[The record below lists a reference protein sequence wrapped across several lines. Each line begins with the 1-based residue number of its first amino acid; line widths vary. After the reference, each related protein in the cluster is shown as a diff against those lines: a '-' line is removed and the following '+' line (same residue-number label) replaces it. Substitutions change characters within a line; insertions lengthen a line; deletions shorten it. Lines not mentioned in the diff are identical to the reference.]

1 MFPAMTTGSSLK
13 VLVFAVVVSGSLIL
27 GVTSGFGA
35 TPSTP
40 YRTVATD
47 SPDPLSNSSV
57 DVRSAFGTR
66 LTVGDATGDG
76 IPDVFGTSYI
86 ADLPLSELPAGF
98 PEDNNVGRAY
108 MIDGAT
114 QKVVWKKTYDPQ
126 AAPTSSPGGETY
138 GFGFYISSPGDVNGD
153 GKADVVTSNT
163 FLDIDGKQD
172 QGRMYVL
179 DGATGDLIRRIENPA
194 PQANAAFGSRIGAT
208 GDVTGDGVGDI
219 ITTASSNDI
228 PAGCGNETAPAPP
241 PVCRKDEGQ
250 VYIFNG
256 ATGALVR
263 TIELP
268 ADDRL
273 GCSPT
278 GRCSFGG
285 TVQSPGDV
293 NKDGFADYTIS
304 AFAYNS
310 FAGRAYLFSGAPNGG
325 VLARID
331 PPESQPFG
339 FFSLEDPDRNAP
351 GDLNG
356 DGVPDLYFSGFNQ
369 NKNGLTAAGRGWTFD
384 GKSTVSTGTG
394 KVLYELTDPFLGER
408 RAFGWSNSQT
418 DYNKDGRPD
427 LFTSNLSK
435 RDTNVDIFN
444 GPDGAYVRSFSVPA
458 ADQAEEAGGA
468 GPGLGNSA
476 RAPGDLNGDCEPDY
490 VAGAPG
496 QDVGGRRDQGK
507 VYFFLSNG
515 PSACPAGSVP
525 PGSVPP
531 GSVPP
536 GSVPPGSVPKGCNS
550 KGVKVLGKTNSGG
563 RVFQGSNGNDRIC
576 GTSRGDV
583 ITGNGG
589 KDVISGFG
597 GADRINGGSGSDRI
611 NGGSSKDRISG
622 SSGNDVIFGS
632 SGNDRINGNS
642 GRDRIS
648 GNSGNDRLA
657 GASGK
662 DVISGSTGKDV
673 ISGGSGSDR
682 LSGNSGNDRINGD
695 SGNDRISG
703 DSGNDRMKGSSGNDR
718 ISGGSGRD
726 RISGGSGRNQV
737 KQ

>member
-1 MFPAMTTGSSLK
+1 MTRLGMTGSSLK

-27 GVTSGFGA
+27 GVTNSFGA

-98 PEDNNVGRAY
+98 PVDNNAGRAY

-153 GKADVVTSNT
+153 GKADVVTSNA

-179 DGATGDLIRRIENPA
+179 DGANGNLIRRIDNPA
-194 PQANAAFGSRIGAT
+194 PQANASFGARIGAA

-219 ITTASSNDI
+219 ITTGQNNDI
-228 PAGCGNETAPAPP
+228 PADCGNQTVPP
-241 PVCRKDEGQ
+241 PGCRKDEGQ

-256 ATGALVR
+256 ATGGLVR

-268 ADDRL
+268 AADRL

-285 TVQSPGDV
+285 TVQSPGDL
-293 NKDGFADYTIS
+293 NRDGFPDYTIS
-304 AFAYNS
+304 AYAYNG
-310 FAGRAYLFSGAPNGG
+310 FAGRAYLFSGAPNAPNGG
-325 VLARID
+325 LLARID
-331 PPESQPFG
+331 PPVSQAFA

-351 GDLNG
+351 GDLNA
-356 DGVPDLYFSGFNQ
+356 DGVPDLYFSAFNQ

-394 KVLYELTDPFLGER
+394 QVVYELTDPFLGER

-427 LFTSNLSK
+427 LFTSNLAK
-435 RDTNVDIFN
+435 RNTNVDIFN

-458 ADQAEEAGGA
+458 ADQAEEQAAGGA

-490 VAGAPG
+490 VAGAPY
-496 QDVGGRRDQGK
+496 QNVGGQLDQGK

-515 PSACPAGSVP
+515 PSACPAVRPPPVNPPPAGYVNPPPAGSSAFAGCAAATANVTRGTAASNSIKGTP
-525 PGSVPP
+525 RGDRIFAEAGNDSVDALA
-531 GSVPP
+531 GNDCVD
-536 GSVPPGSVPKGCNS
+536 
-550 KGVKVLGKTNSGG
+550 LGT
-563 RVFQGSNGNDRIC
+563 GNDR
-576 GTSRGDV
+576 GLGRA
-583 ITGNGG
+583 G
-589 KDVISGFG
+589 KDLIRGGPGKDRIGGGSGNDKLSGEG
-597 GADRINGGSGSDRI
+597 GADNIKGGPGKESLKGGSGSDRI
-611 NGGSSKDRISG
+611 SGGSGKDRISG
-622 SSGNDVIFGS
+622 GAGK
-632 SGNDRINGNS
+632 
-642 GRDRIS
+642 DRIS
-648 GNSGNDRLA
+648 ARDKKRDSISCG
-657 GASGK
+657 SGK
-662 DVISGSTGKDV
+662 DTVTA
-673 ISGGSGSDR
+673 
-682 LSGNSGNDRINGD
+682 DRID
-695 SGNDRISG
+695 
-703 DSGNDRMKGSSGNDR
+703 KVA
-718 ISGGSGRD
+718 
-726 RISGGSGRNQV
+726 RNCERV
-737 KQ
+737 RRR